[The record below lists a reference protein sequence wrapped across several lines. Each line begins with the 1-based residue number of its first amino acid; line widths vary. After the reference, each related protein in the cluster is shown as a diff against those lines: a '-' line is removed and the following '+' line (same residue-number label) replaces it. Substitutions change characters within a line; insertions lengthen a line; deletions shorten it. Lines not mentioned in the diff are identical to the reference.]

1 MASEAIAEMRIEIR
15 PAGIPDV
22 KVIVP
27 RRYPDGRGYF
37 SETYNKKAL
46 AEAGIEL
53 VFVQDNH
60 SLSVEKGLVRGLHYQ
75 IPPSAQDKLVRVVR
89 GAAFDVAVDLRRGSS
104 TFGKFVSV
112 VLSAREGNQVLV
124 PKGFAH
130 GFCTLEPNTEV
141 VYKVTAYYSPEN
153 ERGVFWNDPHL
164 NIPWPITEAEAILSE
179 KDKRFLPLAE
189 VRDLFD

>member
-1 MASEAIAEMRIEIR
+1 MTVEIR
-15 PAGIPDV
+15 PTGIPEV

-37 SETYNKKAL
+37 SETYNKKVL

-53 VFVQDNH
+53 DFVQDNH
-60 SLSVEKGLVRGLHYQ
+60 SLSVETGVVRGLHYQ

-89 GAAFDVAVDLRRGSS
+89 GAVFDVAVDLRKGSS
-104 TFGKFVSV
+104 TFGKFASV

-130 GFCTLEPNTEV
+130 GYCTLEPNTEL
-141 VYKVTAYYSPEN
+141 VYKVTAYYSPES
-153 ERGVFWNDPHL
+153 ERGVLWNDSRL
-164 NIPWPITEAEAILSE
+164 NIPWPITEAETILSE

-189 VRDLFD
+189 VHDLFE